1 MIQLQLL
8 TEELFSQV
16 LRLKVSE
23 PSMVGS
29 NENTLSYAWLYKEEE
44 EVYAICEGDTPVG
57 LMMVEIDA
65 EESNTAFLWRFM
77 IDAAYQGRGY
87 GTQAMLQLLEMLK
100 GREEIEYVTLHIVP
114 GNERAGHL
122 YEKLGF
128 HKTGKIEDEEIEML
142 YSFERPRDFTGV
154 RPVRLADAAALE
166 ELCRVSMGY
175 DYPVEKRLARILHR
189 KENQLLAACEKGIVV
204 GYIHLQDYDV
214 IYAGP
219 MKNILGLAVLPQYRR
234 RGWGRA
240 LLAAAQKRAVKDGC
254 TGLRLVSGA
263 QRTEAHEFYRRC
275 GFAYQKD
282 QKNFQK
288 AL

>member
-1 MIQLQLL
+1 
-8 TEELFSQV
+8 
-16 LRLKVSE
+16 
-23 PSMVGS
+23 
-29 NENTLSYAWLYKEEE
+29 
-44 EVYAICEGDTPVG
+44 
-57 LMMVEIDA
+57 
-65 EESNTAFLWRFM
+65 
-77 IDAAYQGRGY
+77 
-87 GTQAMLQLLEMLK
+87 
-100 GREEIEYVTLHIVP
+100 
-114 GNERAGHL
+114 
-122 YEKLGF
+122 
-128 HKTGKIEDEEIEML
+128 
-142 YSFERPRDFTGV
+142 
-154 RPVRLADAAALE
+154 
-166 ELCRVSMGY
+166 MGY

-189 KENQLLAACEKGIVV
+189 KENQLLAACEKGKVV